1 MEDVQRPK
9 AVEEVEVE
17 AEAEVAAHLK
27 AGTTPLPEPES
38 EPEPEPEPLDPTEHY
53 RRKKGIMSDK
63 TKTLVRR
70 GK

>member
-9 AVEEVEVE
+9 PIEEVE
-17 AEAEVAAHLK
+17 AEVED
-27 AGTTPLPEPES
+27 GTAPLPEPES
-38 EPEPEPEPLDPTEHY
+38 EPEPELEIQDPTEHY